1 MVSQPR
7 NRSRDRT
14 AAGRGRRPRLPLCVA
29 AMLALAAAARAGAQ
43 ADPMGV
49 QGPRTV
55 QAGHV
60 RSSLAGRIDALR
72 ERYERRDLGARSTG
86 DDSLPEPPAA
96 AGAPPPPD
104 APDGEI
110 TRQRL
115 QELVR

>member
-7 NRSRDRT
+7 NRRRDDKRSGRDR
-14 AAGRGRRPRLPLCVA
+14 RSRLLASVA
-29 AMLALAAAARAGAQ
+29 AMLALAAAPRADAQ

-49 QGPRTV
+49 QRPQTV
-55 QAGHV
+55 QAGRV
-60 RSSLAGRIDALR
+60 RSNLAARVDALR
-72 ERYERRDLGARSTG
+72 ERYEQRDRGARSVV

-96 AGAPPPPD
+96 AGVPPLPD

-115 QELVR
+115 QGSVR